1 MIAETLL
8 IIGSVFSVIG
18 AVGMLRFPDVYTR
31 LHANTVCTVGGAV
44 SILLALA
51 YKGPLLSASKF
62 IIIILFIALT
72 SPTASHMI
80 ANAAYHAGVKAR
92 VETLNFGKKIE
103 EPE

>member
-1 MIAETLL
+1 VIAETLL
-8 IIGSVFSVIG
+8 VIGSAFALIG

-51 YKGPLLSASKF
+51 YKSPLLSASKF

-72 SPTASHMI
+72 SPTGSHLI
-80 ANAAYHAGVKAR
+80 ANAAYHAGVNAR
-92 VETLNFGKKIE
+92 VNTLNFGEKIE
-103 EPE
+103 EER

>member
-1 MIAETLL
+1 MISEVLLL
-8 IIGSVFSVIG
+8 IGSAFALIG
-18 AVGMLRFPDVYTR
+18 AIGMLRFPDVYTR
-31 LHANTVCTVGGAV
+31 LHANTVCTVGGTV

-72 SPTASHMI
+72 SPTGSHII

-92 VETLNFGKKIE
+92 VETLNFGEKIE
-103 EPE
+103 EEK